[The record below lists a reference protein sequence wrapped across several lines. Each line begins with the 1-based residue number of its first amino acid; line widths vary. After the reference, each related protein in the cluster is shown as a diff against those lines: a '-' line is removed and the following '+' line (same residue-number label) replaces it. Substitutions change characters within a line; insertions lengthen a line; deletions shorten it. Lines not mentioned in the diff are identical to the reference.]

1 MNHIGEDIRRAR
13 IAKNL
18 SIEDVASETK
28 ISATVIRDIENGKF
42 DLYYGDEP
50 YVRMYIKKISE
61 VLNVDGY
68 ELTQQYDHLSG
79 LIKKELQDKEETKTV
94 TAIKHVN
101 FEKPNYARNPSVYED
116 KSHIT
121 LIRSVII
128 LTLIFA
134 LVGVIWFAIAS
145 TSKDDTQ
152 FKDPN
157 STVVDGNVP
166 VKQEEETNKE
176 EKPKEEVKAEITK
189 VADYDYKFKVNSE
202 TDSFVVRIEFMKKSW
217 TSVFMNKNGKL
228 FEGFEVRNYG
238 PKSAGVIAQYADA
251 VKKHNE
257 ANPHYT
263 IEQREDMEIVEFTF
277 KTAEFEELIIRSGN
291 SKDHH
296 YYING
301 VEIILGDSEKVE
313 GTKDLHLA
321 IEKES

>member
-1 MNHIGEDIRRAR
+1 MSHIGEHIRHAR
-13 IAKNL
+13 IAKKL
-18 SIEDVASETK
+18 SVEDVASETK

-42 DLYYGDEP
+42 DLYHGDEP

-61 VLNVDGY
+61 VLDVDAY
-68 ELTQQYDHLSG
+68 ELTQQYNDLSNQ
-79 LIKKELQDKEETKTV
+79 IRKEIQDKEESKTV
-94 TAIKHVN
+94 TIAKQVN

-121 LIRSVII
+121 LIRTVII
-128 LTLIFA
+128 LALIFS
-134 LVGVIWFAIAS
+134 LVGIVWFAIAS
-145 TSKDDTQ
+145 TSKDPTQ

-157 STVVDGNVP
+157 STLVDGNVP
-166 VKQEEETNKE
+166 VKEEEETNKE
-176 EKPKEEVKAEITK
+176 EKPKEEVKAVITK
-189 VADYDYKFKVNSE
+189 VADYDYKFKVNDKEE
-202 TDSFVVRIEFMKKSW
+202 TFVVRVEFMKKSW
-217 TSVFMNKNGKL
+217 TSVFMNKNGQL

-238 PKSAGVIAQYADA
+238 PKSAGVIAKYAEA

-263 IEQREDMEIVEFTF
+263 IEQKEDVEIVEFTF
-277 KTAEFEELIIRSGN
+277 KTSEFEELIIRSGN